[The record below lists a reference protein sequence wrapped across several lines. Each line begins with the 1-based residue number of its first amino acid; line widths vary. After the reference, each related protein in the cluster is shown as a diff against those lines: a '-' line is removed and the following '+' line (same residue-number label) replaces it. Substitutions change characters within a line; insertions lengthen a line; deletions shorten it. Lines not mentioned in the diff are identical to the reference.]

1 VLALKARAGPAPYRA
16 QALYFIAFV
25 LRGLFTRKEIDMK
38 REIKSRGWNIYG
50 LVLLLIVLGTISIS
64 STMSSAS
71 VPTTSVAITNNS
83 SREISHIY
91 LSPTD
96 QESWGADQLEPSTI
110 SAGGGTFTLN
120 VSCST
125 ADIKV
130 IAEDVDGCFLY
141 QVVSCG
147 QSSTWT
153 ITNESGRNCGS

>member
-1 VLALKARAGPAPYRA
+1 
-16 QALYFIAFV
+16 
-25 LRGLFTRKEIDMK
+25 MK

-50 LVLLLIVLGTISIS
+50 LILLLIVMGTIGIS

-71 VPTTSVAITNNS
+71 APTTSVTITNNS

-91 LSPTD
+91 LSPTN
-96 QESWGADQLEPSTI
+96 QESWGVDQLEPSTI

-120 VSCST
+120 VSCS
-125 ADIKV
+125 ASDIKV
-130 IAEDVDGCFLY
+130 IAEDVDCCFLY

-153 ITNESGRNCGS
+153 ITNESGTNCGS